1 MHMKKTKFA
10 MLLVMVLVFALQSV
24 GMMPAGAEE
33 THAPITSSKW
43 YAKDVSLTNL
53 VGYMGPV
60 SQYGVITE
68 HYIQGGHS
76 EANVFAD
83 KITRENG
90 RTDPFLASG
99 DTVNATKDS
108 HVQATL
114 TLPEVH
120 VADEMTF
127 GLFYLDDSG
136 NLVEV
141 AHEGSNHRITV
152 DVAGQTAVQLVFP
165 AVTCHDHMMENLYI
179 RQIEKGLP
187 VDPQNTDGMKIT
199 YGPPVISER
208 RNALYLGDITYT
220 GDDVFNLFQ
229 NADDVGVC
237 DVMELGTGIKLYRKT
252 GDNTFEPITP
262 GTGVGEDIKEIFIH
276 DDSWP
281 ADAEKPYKIINNLIF
296 GKDGKF
302 KLSESKYEIDV
313 VYLEKPAEGEKNKA
327 EELLDNLAELS
338 YKLSNS
344 ELGIGGALKDGMKLG
359 DLPVEGGNS
368 TVTGSTEDGAVL
380 SLYHAG
386 LTATSTSKDYYV
398 DMSMLAPTSPQT
410 GWANGG
416 LPIADNEY
424 VIINVVVGGPDGVL
438 HLNDQGLELSL
449 RNSDG
454 TQHKTNMWRSVS
466 NLSFSRVIWNPV
478 YWDEGSKSY
487 QPFQGTVLA
496 GNTHGGVVLAPYA
509 DIDQPSVGDSVTL
522 IGESVH
528 NSNGQEIHQTSFQG
542 ARTFVRMINEPTTE
556 VWGEKIWQGDKESD
570 RPAKIEITLWIVKEG
585 GNVAVATHEVTPDAD
600 GKWIWSF
607 TNLPKVQDGKAIE
620 YTITERPVSHYDA
633 PVVGQQ
639 TEEANGNDRII
650 TQNVTNTYNP
660 DLMVVA
666 GQKIWNDGNDQDG
679 IRPDAIKVTL
689 LSRWGYW
696 GYDVWTNRYTWIW
709 TEWEPHATT
718 LSKIQED
725 TDHFNKVD
733 HVTVTEADNWSWVFD
748 NLPAKTRNMGSTF
761 TWEYKVEET
770 TVDGKPVID
779 GYTTEYSNDGDHTD
793 NPDGEYNIINTHR
806 PSKISIKGSKFW
818 LDDNNELKTRPND
831 AQFEARRKIEGG
843 EWEEAKDISGNKLHA
858 QVTEEK
864 GWSWEFKDVPA
875 YDANG
880 NLYTY
885 EVYEVNPNSNYWPEI
900 QTNTDANG
908 NMSVTAYN
916 IMKTVE
922 LKGKKVWGA
931 VPDSMLP
938 QKLYVDIMREVR
950 ASGEIKN
957 DPSNDLL
964 VQTLE
969 VGRNDGSFPWS
980 VTLPAQDAS
989 GNEAKYYPV
998 EQPVPGF
1005 EPSRECDE
1013 PVVGTITNT
1022 TVTGEIYNWTLT
1034 NTLITVDVSATK
1046 VWQDANNVYK
1056 TRPTDPNAK
1065 MTFEVKRRVD
1075 GGTWGDV
1082 NIDGIGGY
1090 ACNVTGERVGNNA
1103 TMRVTVADLED
1114 AENVITFSGLP
1125 KYDTV
1130 TGKEWEYTIVE
1141 SVVPNGYKVTHGE
1154 TVKDKDAGDFSI
1166 TITNSLK
1173 GEISGE
1179 KKWEPKPGMHETGYD
1194 EITLYLKYN
1203 GETVA
1208 TTTATKPDYKW
1219 EFTGIPENLTANEL
1233 AKFTVQEVTVPGYVS
1248 EPVTVTGYTGNEIV
1262 NIKAGASAEL
1272 NIEKTVESAHTD
1284 FTLPAGLIF
1293 TFQVVR
1299 PSGAAGG
1306 TGPADGCQ
1314 IVNDGKTTA
1323 DFSNEWVTVQGAS
1336 VKAVQKTDGRDPDFD
1351 PITINFTAEGTYVFQ
1366 VSEVVDEKWSGHVKY
1381 DPAVYTVTYTVRRGH
1396 DGKLK
1401 VEPGNPVITKNG
1413 GSYQL
1418 DHLTFTNRYDMV
1430 NIKGSKLWEDED
1442 AGLRLKIDAGTF
1454 KSTYLKLFVNDAE
1467 TPVTVDDLKAW
1478 GATCTVDNGTNG
1490 SFSWSYN
1497 NLPAYDEEGD
1507 MITYA
1512 VKEMTVNGYQTFYA
1526 NREDGVYKDRT
1537 DGIYGDYTLPE
1548 NTSVANNIYNVLA
1561 KSELTI
1567 EKTVENE
1574 GKAQIDTAVNFT
1586 ITPADDATKNA
1597 GYHFY
1602 EADAKGKIKVDA
1614 EGKPVEIQRNA
1625 DGSINA
1631 SIAVNTS
1638 DAKFSADEKLIV
1650 VFDNFEGESKTFK
1663 FIVEETGTAPAGWT
1677 YDDSEKTVTFTV
1689 MRNQS
1694 AFEPSDSL
1702 TMSQSVV
1709 VAMDSTSGGTASF
1722 TNTYKEVEKT
1732 SVTVKKVWHTA
1743 GGEIAPAEKQYDVTE
1758 FLELYVLTTDSDGNE
1773 KLTLVK
1779 DADGKVLRP
1788 VQQPLLKGEGTYDYT
1803 WSDLPKLKDG
1813 EQYVVKEDLEAL
1825 YAKHPGYCANYDYN
1839 RDDYANAEE
1848 GYLVTNQVFMAN
1860 VELAARKLVDGK
1872 MPELAKRFSF
1882 VVKNLTT
1889 NEEHIFK
1896 NEDAFVGEDNSLID
1910 VFIKYGP
1917 EDQPA
1922 PGTTTVYEYVM
1933 YEVDPKDDAYI
1944 YDKAQFK
1951 FQATIDFNGKTTI
1964 KVWNEEKQ
1972 AYVDDLAIN
1981 APAFT
1986 FNNKT
1991 VTSVIITKFWANETF
2006 ASKDKVPNIADKLT
2020 LCKLV
2025 NGNPVKVENA
2035 PTPAHEATDADRS
2048 VYTWSGLPMYDENG
2062 NAIEYVV
2069 VEQKMPGYEQY
2080 YFGADGR
2087 LIDGGTY
2094 APNGGAI
2101 DNEWQ
2106 TTDVIITK
2114 VWVGVPPVDSDIS
2127 NDLVLYANGK
2137 HVNEAPEKD
2146 GNRYAWYDLPEYDE
2160 NGKLI
2165 TYTVKESGIPGYVVS
2180 YEPLHVG
2187 EDADQ
2192 EAAKD
2197 FAFAG
2202 ETITNTYYETKGK
2215 VEFDGVK
2222 VLKGR
2227 DMKAGEFTF
2236 ILTDVHGNKIQ
2247 RVTNAADGSFTFDAI
2262 EFTADDVPYGESL
2275 PAIYRIYEAEGDLP
2289 GMTYDPTEYVIE
2301 LLLTD
2306 NKAGKIIVEPVG
2318 GSLPEIK
2325 FVNTYE
2331 EKVYEAKG
2339 EVEFDG
2345 VKVLNGRDMKAGEF
2359 TFILTDKAGK
2369 ELQRVTNAADGT
2381 FAFEPIKYTE
2391 KDVPYGKDA
2400 EFTYY
2405 ITELAGNLPGVT
2417 YDTTKYEI
2425 VVGLWDDAKGTI
2437 HVGDISECV
2446 NEIVFTNTYEAEGSV
2461 TFKGAKFLL
2470 GREFKQGDEFT
2481 FELLNEKGDVI
2492 DTVTIN
2498 PTSGTKADFAFKTIK
2513 YELAD
2518 AGKTYTYTYRV
2529 KEKNGNEEGMTYD
2542 DTVHTV
2548 TVKVSDAGDGTL
2560 QVEASKNA
2568 NALNFTNTY
2577 LAEGT
2582 VLFSGT
2588 KTMNGKALEGKD
2600 FTFVLT
2606 DADGKEIETV
2616 TNDKD
2621 GKIVFSAIQYKLEDA
2636 GKTFTYKVSEKNDGK
2651 KSVTY
2656 DDTVYTVTVKVEDAG
2671 NGHLKV
2677 TASDNATKLN
2687 FTNSYEAKA
2696 VLTMN
2701 AYKTVNG
2708 YKPSV
2713 NQVYDFVLLC
2723 DDGTEMKA
2731 QNKDEVITFGT
2742 IGFDEEDVG
2751 KTFIYT
2757 VKETTEAN
2765 ELLEVDAAIYQVAVT
2780 VVDNGDGNL
2789 KLETEILKDGKR
2801 ANGVVFANTAT
2812 ATLAIS
2818 KTVKGPGPDK
2828 AFDLKVTFIGVDGKE
2843 LEGVYDYDGDVK
2855 GTITSG
2861 GVIALKDGQ
2870 SVTIVG
2876 LPEGATYTV
2885 EENAGPAYTVTVN
2898 GKPIAKA
2905 EGTLV
2910 GHGKLE
2916 FINTVEVTTFSVT
2929 KVWEGTDLGEI
2940 TLTLYADGKQITPQP
2955 EVTREGDKYT
2965 YYNLPKYNEEG
2976 EEIVYSAKERGID
2989 GYIRIYNNV
2998 EPYQDVTSS
3007 VHDGGTIINRE
3018 IQEEV
3023 HELSF
3028 KIHKVWTG
3036 VEATE
3041 EIPAITLTLYCNGEK
3056 LDVPTPKPDSEGWYR
3071 YYDLP
3076 KTVNGQIAVYTVVE
3090 EPIPGYTV
3098 TYKTASGEVVE
3109 EGVNG
3114 GEIINA
3120 KIPQTGD
3127 PATLGLWLA
3136 LMGASAVLLTMLQR
3150 RRKA

>member
-24 GMMPAGAEE
+24 GMMPAGAEG
-33 THAPITSSKW
+33 TS
-43 YAKDVSLTNL
+43 ALALEDLTADALFEGLGDALN
-53 VGYMGPV
+53 
-60 SQYGVITE
+60 YGVVAEEYTQLNHAETSICVDTLYKNHADPFMNTDKTFE
-68 HYIQGGHS
+68 YGS
-76 EANVFAD
+76 SYTLYASVSAPAD
-83 KITRENG
+83 KSLKDMEFALFYMDG
-90 RTDPFLASG
+90 EDYVMFE
-99 DTVNATKDS
+99 DTLCKVSDDVNTTVLEWDITKDS
-108 HVQATL
+108 PCLKKELCVRQVEL
-114 TLPEVH
+114 IGGNYVLVPEN
-120 VADEMTF
+120 
-127 GLFYLDDSG
+127 G
-136 NLVEV
+136 
-141 AHEGSNHRITV
+141 
-152 DVAGQTAVQLVFP
+152 
-165 AVTCHDHMMENLYI
+165 
-179 RQIEKGLP
+179 
-187 VDPQNTDGMKIT
+187 
-199 YGPPVISER
+199 
-208 RNALYLGDITYT
+208 
-220 GDDVFNLFQ
+220 
-229 NADDVGVC
+229 
-237 DVMELGTGIKLYRKT
+237 
-252 GDNTFEPITP
+252 
-262 GTGVGEDIKEIFIH
+262 
-276 DDSWP
+276 
-281 ADAEKPYKIINNLIF
+281 
-296 GKDGKF
+296 
-302 KLSESKYEIDV
+302 
-313 VYLEKPAEGEKNKA
+313 KNKA
-327 EELLDNLAELS
+327 DLTVKYGPDVSTAAPSSSYIGEVVSNQNAGNTGKFFNTSTPTGIEFGPGIRLVIEDGDEWKDVTDRTYKYVDKSGNSWGATVYFEYKDQLGLTRRTKFTDMRIYYEYDDVNGGYFYQVFEDGGEEYPVNFKKSDFVGETDENGKVKGRAQTLLEQAADFSVQLANL
-338 YKLSNS
+338 
-344 ELGIGGALKDGMKLG
+344 GGGTSVTNDINQDPSLM
-359 DLPVEGGNS
+359 GNS
-368 TVTGSTEDGAVL
+368 TVT
-380 SLYHAG
+380 AG
-386 LTATSTSKDYYV
+386 LDAKGRVVSVYSATITDNKIDFDASSEVLDTQIHIAENEYVVVNVVVDPSVSTVTLGAPPSPPYIIAAGQEDKATWYDGPDSGCSDRVLYNYVTKDADGNFQPYTGKIENTTQFYGGT
-398 DMSMLAPTSPQT
+398 MLAPGADIEVKGNVVNGSLIGKTVVNNGQELHQRTMTRPSQTTTVYMFGKNISENGALQLTKRNGSTKEMLAGVTFGVFETESSEQPLATGITDENGYLIINDLTPGKYCVKEISAPEGYDVSKAQVFKNVEIIAGVTTVLGLDNGGYVDNIKGYGQLKIVKVDTDDTSKMLEGAEFEIYYYNGDVFNADEAILVGTHSTNKNGVIEIPLDAGTYWVKEIKAPFGYELDSTPVKVTVVTDGVALVGANGVVTNEKMPTGTMAFTKVDADDETKKLQDAEFGIYADEACNELLKTFKTAYDGTVNLEMPVGTYYVKETKAPANYKLDDTVHTVVIEAGKTTKIGDEGVLTNEYGTGKLWLKKAAVENYRPKGLAGAWFGVYKDNVLVTTNVTNDEGYVEFEVPINNNQSGYVVKELYAPNGYVNENFTKGDLWITKAGESKQVEGNYWPGGEFNGAISNKKSNQT
-410 GWANGG
+410 GKLTLFKNTWDLDPNG
-416 LPIADNEY
+416 LPADGKDNRKNVVAIEGAVFGIYFDEACEMPIDGSPFTTNKDGRISVEGLTPGKYWLKELEPAPGYMLNSDKLSVDVKPGPGESRVSWKDSYGNEY
-424 VIINVVVGGPDGVL
+424 RWVYNAVDNAVSATLDVTKYLDTGSYSALVKETFNFAMTFKSAKDAAGADKTTGYTINDGEEAIAFAGNSSETAKDAFKVSFTEPGVYTFEVKEIAGDNTDYIVYDKSVYTVVYNVTEQDGA
-438 HLNDQGLELSL
+438 LSVQE
-449 RNSDG
+449 S
-454 TQHKTNMWRSVS
+454 
-466 NLSFSRVIWNPV
+466 I
-478 YWDEGSKSY
+478 SK
-487 QPFQGTVLA
+487 GEATVLA
-496 GNTHGGVVLAPYA
+496 VSFTNTYGEFNIEGKKVWSGADESYRLQVDKFAEKYLVL
-509 DIDQPSVGDSVTL
+509 STV
-522 IGESVH
+522 
-528 NSNGQEIHQTSFQG
+528 
-542 ARTFVRMINEPTTE
+542 
-556 VWGEKIWQGDKESD
+556 
-570 RPAKIEITLWIVKEG
+570 
-585 GNVAVATHEVTPDAD
+585 DAD
-600 GKWIWSF
+600 GKLTKVTDYDIINSEGTANGAYLSVFMGSDGHFYWSF
-607 TNLPKVQDGKAIE
+607 RHL
-620 YTITERPVSHYDA
+620 
-633 PVVGQQ
+633 
-639 TEEANGNDRII
+639 
-650 TQNVTNTYNP
+650 
-660 DLMVVA
+660 
-666 GQKIWNDGNDQDG
+666 
-679 IRPDAIKVTL
+679 
-689 LSRWGYW
+689 
-696 GYDVWTNRYTWIW
+696 
-709 TEWEPHATT
+709 
-718 LSKIQED
+718 
-725 TDHFNKVD
+725 
-733 HVTVTEADNWSWVFD
+733 
-748 NLPAKTRNMGSTF
+748 
-761 TWEYKVEET
+761 
-770 TVDGKPVID
+770 
-779 GYTTEYSNDGDHTD
+779 
-793 NPDGEYNIINTHR
+793 
-806 PSKISIKGSKFW
+806 
-818 LDDNNELKTRPND
+818 
-831 AQFEARRKIEGG
+831 
-843 EWEEAKDISGNKLHA
+843 
-858 QVTEEK
+858 
-864 GWSWEFKDVPA
+864 PA
-875 YDANG
+875 YDADG
-880 NLYTY
+880 NAL
-885 EVYEVNPNSNYWPEI
+885 
-900 QTNTDANG
+900 
-908 NMSVTAYN
+908 
-916 IMKTVE
+916 
-922 LKGKKVWGA
+922 
-931 VPDSMLP
+931 
-938 QKLYVDIMREVR
+938 
-950 ASGEIKN
+950 
-957 DPSNDLL
+957 
-964 VQTLE
+964 
-969 VGRNDGSFPWS
+969 
-980 VTLPAQDAS
+980 
-989 GNEAKYYPV
+989 
-998 EQPVPGF
+998 
-1005 EPSRECDE
+1005 
-1013 PVVGTITNT
+1013 
-1022 TVTGEIYNWTLT
+1022 
-1034 NTLITVDVSATK
+1034 
-1046 VWQDANNVYK
+1046 
-1056 TRPTDPNAK
+1056 
-1065 MTFEVKRRVD
+1065 
-1075 GGTWGDV
+1075 
-1082 NIDGIGGY
+1082 
-1090 ACNVTGERVGNNA
+1090 
-1103 TMRVTVADLED
+1103 
-1114 AENVITFSGLP
+1114 
-1125 KYDTV
+1125 
-1130 TGKEWEYTIVE
+1130 
-1141 SVVPNGYKVTHGE
+1141 
-1154 TVKDKDAGDFSI
+1154 
-1166 TITNSLK
+1166 
-1173 GEISGE
+1173 
-1179 KKWEPKPGMHETGYD
+1179 
-1194 EITLYLKYN
+1194 
-1203 GETVA
+1203 
-1208 TTTATKPDYKW
+1208 
-1219 EFTGIPENLTANEL
+1219 
-1233 AKFTVQEVTVPGYVS
+1233 
-1248 EPVTVTGYTGNEIV
+1248 
-1262 NIKAGASAEL
+1262 
-1272 NIEKTVESAHTD
+1272 
-1284 FTLPAGLIF
+1284 
-1293 TFQVVR
+1293 
-1299 PSGAAGG
+1299 
-1306 TGPADGCQ
+1306 
-1314 IVNDGKTTA
+1314 
-1323 DFSNEWVTVQGAS
+1323 
-1336 VKAVQKTDGRDPDFD
+1336 
-1351 PITINFTAEGTYVFQ
+1351 TYV
-1366 VSEVVDEKWSGHVKY
+1366 
-1381 DPAVYTVTYTVRRGH
+1381 
-1396 DGKLK
+1396 
-1401 VEPGNPVITKNG
+1401 
-1413 GSYQL
+1413 
-1418 DHLTFTNRYDMV
+1418 
-1430 NIKGSKLWEDED
+1430 
-1442 AGLRLKIDAGTF
+1442 
-1454 KSTYLKLFVNDAE
+1454 
-1467 TPVTVDDLKAW
+1467 
-1478 GATCTVDNGTNG
+1478 
-1490 SFSWSYN
+1490 
-1497 NLPAYDEEGD
+1497 
-1507 MITYA
+1507 
-1512 VKEMTVNGYQTFYA
+1512 VKELTVNGYQTFYV
-1526 NREDGVYKDRT
+1526 NQSGEFEDET
-1537 DGIYGDYTLPE
+1537 DGLYVKAPRPASTEYALAIHNILADATLR
-1548 NTSVANNIYNVLA
+1548 ID
-1561 KSELTI
+1561 
-1567 EKTVENE
+1567 KTVEVQGN
-1574 GKAQIDTAVNFT
+1574 AQPDPLLEFQFT
-1586 ITPADDATKNA
+1586 ITPAEGLT
-1597 GYHFY
+1597 GYHFM
-1602 EADAKGKIKVDA
+1602 DAQGK
-1614 EGKPVEIQRNA
+1614 ELTSPVTIAVEKKA
-1625 DGSINA
+1625 DGEITGTLPVTILFDSFNG
-1631 SIAVNTS
+1631 TEK
-1638 DAKFSADEKLIV
+1638 KF
-1650 VFDNFEGESKTFK
+1650 T
-1663 FIVEETGTAPAGWT
+1663 FIVKETGTAPAGWT

-1702 TMSQSVV
+1702 TMSQPVV

-1732 SVTVKKVWHTA
+1732 
-1743 GGEIAPAEKQYDVTE
+1743 DV
-1758 FLELYVLTTDSDGNE
+1758 V
-1773 KLTLVK
+1773 
-1779 DADGKVLRP
+1779 
-1788 VQQPLLKGEGTYDYT
+1788 
-1803 WSDLPKLKDG
+1803 
-1813 EQYVVKEDLEAL
+1813 
-1825 YAKHPGYCANYDYN
+1825 
-1839 RDDYANAEE
+1839 
-1848 GYLVTNQVFMAN
+1848 
-1860 VELAARKLVDGK
+1860 
-1872 MPELAKRFSF
+1872 
-1882 VVKNLTT
+1882 
-1889 NEEHIFK
+1889 
-1896 NEDAFVGEDNSLID
+1896 
-1910 VFIKYGP
+1910 
-1917 EDQPA
+1917 
-1922 PGTTTVYEYVM
+1922 
-1933 YEVDPKDDAYI
+1933 
-1944 YDKAQFK
+1944 
-1951 FQATIDFNGKTTI
+1951 
-1964 KVWNEEKQ
+1964 
-1972 AYVDDLAIN
+1972 
-1981 APAFT
+1981 
-1986 FNNKT
+1986 
-1991 VTSVIITKFWANETF
+1991 ITKFWANETF

-2192 EAAKD
+2192 EVAKD

-2215 VEFDGVK
+2215 VEFEGVK
-2222 VLKGR
+2222 VLNGR

-2236 ILTDVHGNKIQ
+2236 ILTDKDGNALQ
-2247 RVTNAADGSFTFDAI
+2247 SVTNAADGSFAFDAI
-2262 EFTADDVPYGESL
+2262 EFTELDVPYGKK
-2275 PAIYRIYEAEGDLP
+2275 AEFTYYITELAGDLP
-2289 GMTYDPTEYVIE
+2289 GVTYDNTQYVIE

-2306 NKAGKIIVEPVG
+2306 NKAGQIIVETVG

-2331 EKVYEAKG
+2331 EKVYVAEG

-2446 NEIVFTNTYEAEGSV
+2446 NEIVFTNTYEAEGAV
-2461 TFKGAKFLL
+2461 TFKGAKSLL

-2481 FELLNEKGDVI
+2481 FELLNEQGDVI

-2498 PTSGTKADFAFKTIK
+2498 PTNGTKADFAFKTIK

-2548 TVKVSDAGDGTL
+2548 TVKVSDAGNGTL
-2560 QVEASKNA
+2560 KVEASKNA
-2568 NALNFTNTY
+2568 DALNFTNTY

-2616 TNDKD
+2616 INDKD

-2696 VLTMN
+2696 ILTMN

-2955 EVTREGDKYT
+2955 EVTREGNKYT

-2998 EPYQDVTSS
+2998 EPYQDVTSF

-3018 IQEEV
+3018 VEEEV

-3090 EPIPGYTV
+3090 EPIPSYTV

>member
-33 THAPITSSKW
+33 PHAPITSSKW

-83 KITRENG
+83 KITREPG

-179 RQIEKGLP
+179 RQIENDLP

-229 NADDVGVC
+229 NANDVGVC
-237 DVMELGTGIKLYRKT
+237 DVMELGAGIKLYRKT

-262 GTGVGEDIKEIFIH
+262 GTSVGGVVDSIYIH

-281 ADAEKPYKIINNLIF
+281 ADSKYPIINNLIF
-296 GKDGKF
+296 DEDGKF

-313 VYLEKPAEGEKNKA
+313 VYLEKPAEGKKNKA
-327 EELLDNLAELS
+327 EELLDDLAELS

-386 LTATSTSKDYYV
+386 LTATSTSEDYYV

-478 YWDEGSKSY
+478 YWDEGSNTY

-556 VWGEKIWQGDKESD
+556 VRGKKIWKGDKESD

-585 GNVAVATHEVTPDAD
+585 GNVAVATHEVTAEDN
-600 GKWIWSF
+600 WEWSF

-633 PVVGQQ
+633 PVIGQQ
-639 TEEANGNDRII
+639 TEKAEGNDRII
-650 TQNVTNTYNP
+650 TQDVTNTYNE
-660 DLMVVA
+660 DITVVS
-666 GQKIWNDGNDQDG
+666 GSKIWKDADDQDE
-679 IRPDAIKVTL
+679 IRPDKITVRLYAC
-689 LSRWGYW
+689 WAQQYNGYV
-696 GYDVWTNRYTWIW
+696 GAYNT
-709 TEWEPHATT
+709 WEPYSEKLAQVIGDMSQF
-718 LSKIQED
+718 SKDDELE
-725 TDHFNKVD
+725 
-733 HVTVTEADNWSWVFD
+733 VTAADNWSWCFD
-748 NLPAKTRNMGSTF
+748 RLPAKTYYEYWMPNMMGGLSKQKDTYV
-761 TWEYKVEET
+761 WKYKVVEE
-770 TVDGKPVID
+770 PVPE
-779 GYTTEYSNDGDHTD
+779 GYESTD
-793 NPDGEYNIINTHR
+793 SYEDGEYNITNTHR
-806 PSKISIKGSKFW
+806 PSKISIKVNKFW
-818 LDDNNELKTRPND
+818 LDSDNELKKRPDYVNLTV
-831 AQFEARRKIEGG
+831 RRKIEGG
-843 EWEEAKDISGNKLHA
+843 NWENVQINQSVNGGSTQLSAA
-858 QVTEEK
+858 T
-864 GWSWEFKDVPA
+864 GWSVTYTNLPS
-875 YDANG
+875 YDAQG

-885 EVYEVNPNSNYWPEI
+885 DVVETQVPTGYWPEYFA
-900 QTNTDANG
+900 NTDTNG
-908 NMSVTAYN
+908 NVSVTMYN
-916 IMKTVE
+916 IFKTVQ
-922 LKGKKVWGA
+922 LKGYKVWDPY
-931 VPDSMLP
+931 VPDSMKP
-938 QKLYVDIMREVR
+938 QKLYIDIMRDVR
-950 ASGEIKN
+950 ASGEIEN
-957 DPSNDLL
+957 DPSNDIKVAEL
-964 VQTLE
+964 VAQPNEYT
-969 VGRNDGSFPWS
+969 WS
-980 VTLPAQDAS
+980 ITLPAEDAS
-989 GNEAKYYPV
+989 GNVATYYPV
-998 EQPVPGF
+998 EQLLPGY
-1005 EPSRECDE
+1005 EASADMIERTTEIDYST
-1013 PVVGTITNT
+1013 GADLDTYTWKITN
-1022 TVTGEIYNWTLT
+1022 E
-1034 NTLITVDVSATK
+1034 LITVDVSATK
-1046 VWQDANNVYK
+1046 VWEDVDNVFN
-1056 TRPTDPNAK
+1056 TRPTDENSK
-1065 MTFEVKRRVD
+1065 LTFEVKRRLLN
-1075 GGTWGDV
+1075 GESAEWQT
-1082 NIDGIGGY
+1082 IGLNGLAY
-1090 ACNVTGERVGNNA
+1090 QVVPGNASKDQNNPK
-1103 TMRVTVADLED
+1103 TQVTVKELEQ
-1114 AENVITFSGLP
+1114 ANNVITFSGLP
-1125 KYDTV
+1125 QCDKNGNEY
-1130 TGKEWEYTIVE
+1130 EYTIVE
-1141 SVVPNGYKVTHGE
+1141 SQVPNQYEMVAGDPKA
-1154 TVKDKDAGDFSI
+1154 DNNGDFSV
-1166 TITNSLK
+1166 TITNRLK
-1173 GEISGE
+1173 DTISGTKVWRGE
-1179 KKWEPKPGMHETGYD
+1179 GFGPNAFNARPD

-1219 EFTGIPENLTANEL
+1219 EFTGIPENLTADEM
-1233 AKFTVQEVTVPGYVS
+1233 AKFTVEEKAVPGYVS

-1272 NIEKTVESAHTD
+1272 NIEKTVESAHSN
-1284 FTLPAGLIF
+1284 FELPEGLTF

-1323 DFSNEWVTVQGAS
+1323 DFSDEWVTVQGAS

-1351 PITINFTAEGTYVFQ
+1351 PIIINFTEEGTYVFQ

-1381 DPAVYTVTYTVRRGH
+1381 DPAVYTVTYTVRRGN

-1401 VEPGNPVITKNG
+1401 VEPRNPVITKNG

-1497 NLPAYDEEGD
+1497 NLPAYDAMGD

-1512 VKEMTVNGYQTFYA
+1512 VKEMTVNGYQTFYV
-1526 NREDGVYKDRT
+1526 NRKDGVYKDRT

-1548 NTSVANNIYNVLA
+1548 NTSVANNIYNVLSE
-1561 KSELTI
+1561 SELTI

-1602 EADAKGKIKVDA
+1602 EAGANGKIKVDA

-1663 FIVEETGTAPAGWT
+1663 FIVKETGAAPAGWT
-1677 YDDSEKTVTFTV
+1677 YDTSPKTVVFTV

-1694 AFEPSDSL
+1694 AFEPSDSP
-1702 TMSQSVV
+1702 TMSQPVI

-1722 TNTYKEVEKT
+1722 NNTYKEEEKT
-1732 SVTVKKVWHTA
+1732 
-1743 GGEIAPAEKQYDVTE
+1743 D
-1758 FLELYVLTTDSDGNE
+1758 
-1773 KLTLVK
+1773 
-1779 DADGKVLRP
+1779 
-1788 VQQPLLKGEGTYDYT
+1788 
-1803 WSDLPKLKDG
+1803 
-1813 EQYVVKEDLEAL
+1813 
-1825 YAKHPGYCANYDYN
+1825 
-1839 RDDYANAEE
+1839 
-1848 GYLVTNQVFMAN
+1848 
-1860 VELAARKLVDGK
+1860 
-1872 MPELAKRFSF
+1872 
-1882 VVKNLTT
+1882 
-1889 NEEHIFK
+1889 
-1896 NEDAFVGEDNSLID
+1896 
-1910 VFIKYGP
+1910 
-1917 EDQPA
+1917 
-1922 PGTTTVYEYVM
+1922 
-1933 YEVDPKDDAYI
+1933 
-1944 YDKAQFK
+1944 
-1951 FQATIDFNGKTTI
+1951 
-1964 KVWNEEKQ
+1964 
-1972 AYVDDLAIN
+1972 
-1981 APAFT
+1981 
-1986 FNNKT
+1986 
-1991 VTSVIITKFWANETF
+1991 VIITKFWANETF

-2035 PTPAHEATDADRS
+2035 PTPTHEATDADRS
-2048 VYTWSGLPMYDENG
+2048 VYTWSGLPKYDENG
-2062 NAIEYVV
+2062 NEIEYVV

-2094 APNGGAI
+2094 APNGGAVE
-2101 DNEWQ
+2101 NGWQ

-2114 VWVGVPPVDSDIS
+2114 VWVGGPLVDSDIS
-2127 NDLVLYANGK
+2127 NDLALYANGK
-2137 HVNEAPEKD
+2137 HVNKAPEKD
-2146 GNRYAWYDLPEYDE
+2146 SNRYAWYDLPKYDE
-2160 NGKLI
+2160 KGKLI
-2165 TYTVKESGIPGYVVS
+2165 AYTVKESGIPGYVVS

-2192 EAAKD
+2192 EGAKD

-2202 ETITNTYYETKGK
+2202 ETITNTYYQTKGK

-2236 ILTDVHGNKIQ
+2236 ILTDVHGNEIQ

-2262 EFTADDVPYGESL
+2262 EFTAEDVPYGESL

-2529 KEKNGNEEGMTYD
+2529 KEKAGAEEGMTYD

-2560 QVEASKNA
+2560 KVEASKTA
-2568 NALNFTNTY
+2568 DALNFTNTY

-2696 VLTMN
+2696 ILTMN

>member
-1 MHMKKTKFA
+1 MRKNTKAILVFLCA
-10 MLLVMVLVFALQSV
+10 LVMVLTGISVPKAHAAAIAAGDLTVDYIFDSLGDAVNYGIVAKTWHQEKHAESNACVDILDKIDIGNGFANSNNTYAHITVSSVAASITSPNSLAGMTFALFKETSAGYTLCTGTEQTVESGNSAELTWKLDPALYNQQLHVFLKSGENGYVPDNGVSKGLVVNYGPAVFV
-24 GMMPAGAEE
+24 GAANGNYLGKILLDQGYDTGKEINVFNTTEYFPSIVLGPE
-33 THAPITSSKW
+33 
-43 YAKDVSLTNL
+43 TNL
-53 VGYMGPV
+53 YVLNSKNEPVLLDWDAEPSAQAQMVYVNYYYIDKETNTEKMG
-60 SQYGVITE
+60 
-68 HYIQGGHS
+68 H
-76 EANVFAD
+76 A
-83 KITRENG
+83 KLNG
-90 RTDPFLASG
+90 LYYK
-99 DTVNATKDS
+99 N
-108 HVQATL
+108 
-114 TLPEVH
+114 
-120 VADEMTF
+120 
-127 GLFYLDDSG
+127 
-136 NLVEV
+136 
-141 AHEGSNHRITV
+141 
-152 DVAGQTAVQLVFP
+152 GQF
-165 AVTCHDHMMENLYI
+165 M
-179 RQIEKGLP
+179 K
-187 VDPQNTDGMKIT
+187 NTDNNSGIVHISKIDANKPG
-199 YGPPVISER
+199 YAA
-208 RNALYLGDITYT
+208 ALVDNSKTLSAQLANMG
-220 GDDVFNLFQ
+220 G
-229 NADDVGVC
+229 
-237 DVMELGTGIKLYRKT
+237 GTIDPAKGT
-252 GDNTFEPITP
+252 TP
-262 GTGVGEDIKEIFIH
+262 
-276 DDSWP
+276 
-281 ADAEKPYKIINNLIF
+281 
-296 GKDGKF
+296 
-302 KLSESKYEIDV
+302 
-313 VYLEKPAEGEKNKA
+313 
-327 EELLDNLAELS
+327 
-338 YKLSNS
+338 NS
-344 ELGIGGALKDGMKLG
+344 AGS
-359 DLPVEGGNS
+359 S
-368 TVTGSTEDGAVL
+368 TVTGPVDGNGNVVSVYDVEVGEDWLLKWSDDLG
-380 SLYHAG
+380 
-386 LTATSTSKDYYV
+386 V
-398 DMSMLAPTSPQT
+398 DA
-410 GWANGG
+410 
-416 LPIADNEY
+416 LPVADNEY
-424 VIINVVVGGPDGVL
+424 VIVNVICPSSGVDASGKRTGILKMGTDAGDLNYFIEGKAGKVQCGWGADAADRGASQRVIYNIVYADENGILQPYQGTIYPHSCHGGTIIAPEAYLETDREVHNGAMIVEEVRNDSQELHGRMLAQKERSTWVRMGAGFLTLEKASIGHDGRSWKDMSKNVDLSGAVFGVYSNKSCSEDSLVTTMTTNAEGKVTSERISAGTYWVKEITPLKDHELNPAVVEVKVVAGEITKVKQEKLQGVTIKDKFINQQNNGSVDLRLVKNNDLGQLLPGAEFGLYTDCEYGYWGPYCTGLIASVKTNHNGVAVFENVPLRYDGVTYYIQEITAPEGHWRNNAVVEVELPASNNQANRDKLITVDGNGNAEGVAFVNYIIRGHIALKKQDAATKAVLPGAEFTIYSDAALTKDAGKMTTGFLPYDMNGEYYGAVATKRDLLPGTYYVVETKAPEGYLLPYEMKDGNKLPKVYKVEVLPDKMVDVVTGNELKSSWMGMWEIPAESFATPIDNTRVITIAGQKKWYDEGFSGSRPQQVTIELYKKVTGATQDAWINETTVSGPDWKFEFKTDLSGAELPLCDKNGDKIEYIVKEKRNGLDNYYSFVKQEEDENGNIAATVANTIKTTKIVGSKKWEDTLTSEHPEKITFLLFAKMDDELIPINYSYGGQMKVEGQRGENYRFSFEGLPTYDINGELVTYVVLEEDSDNYHVVKIESDSETVGSQTTVTMTLTNRLTVPMKGTKTWEDGNRKDRPEVVLEVQQNDETMSLTGEDAVPGV
-438 HLNDQGLELSL
+438 E
-449 RNSDG
+449 
-454 TQHKTNMWRSVS
+454 
-466 NLSFSRVIWNPV
+466 VIW
-478 YWDEGSKSY
+478 
-487 QPFQGTVLA
+487 
-496 GNTHGGVVLAPYA
+496 
-509 DIDQPSVGDSVTL
+509 
-522 IGESVH
+522 
-528 NSNGQEIHQTSFQG
+528 
-542 ARTFVRMINEPTTE
+542 
-556 VWGEKIWQGDKESD
+556 DKESD
-570 RPAKIEITLWIVKEG
+570 P
-585 GNVAVATHEVTPDAD
+585 NV
-600 GKWIWSF
+600 
-607 TNLPKVQDGKAIE
+607 
-620 YTITERPVSHYDA
+620 
-633 PVVGQQ
+633 
-639 TEEANGNDRII
+639 
-650 TQNVTNTYNP
+650 
-660 DLMVVA
+660 
-666 GQKIWNDGNDQDG
+666 
-679 IRPDAIKVTL
+679 
-689 LSRWGYW
+689 
-696 GYDVWTNRYTWIW
+696 
-709 TEWEPHATT
+709 
-718 LSKIQED
+718 
-725 TDHFNKVD
+725 
-733 HVTVTEADNWSWVFD
+733 WSW
-748 NLPAKTRNMGSTF
+748 
-761 TWEYKVEET
+761 
-770 TVDGKPVID
+770 
-779 GYTTEYSNDGDHTD
+779 
-793 NPDGEYNIINTHR
+793 
-806 PSKISIKGSKFW
+806 KI
-818 LDDNNELKTRPND
+818 
-831 AQFEARRKIEGG
+831 
-843 EWEEAKDISGNKLHA
+843 
-858 QVTEEK
+858 V
-864 GWSWEFKDVPA
+864 
-875 YDANG
+875 
-880 NLYTY
+880 
-885 EVYEVNPNSNYWPEI
+885 
-900 QTNTDANG
+900 
-908 NMSVTAYN
+908 
-916 IMKTVE
+916 
-922 LKGKKVWGA
+922 
-931 VPDSMLP
+931 
-938 QKLYVDIMREVR
+938 
-950 ASGEIKN
+950 
-957 DPSNDLL
+957 
-964 VQTLE
+964 
-969 VGRNDGSFPWS
+969 
-980 VTLPAQDAS
+980 
-989 GNEAKYYPV
+989 
-998 EQPVPGF
+998 
-1005 EPSRECDE
+1005 
-1013 PVVGTITNT
+1013 
-1022 TVTGEIYNWTLT
+1022 
-1034 NTLITVDVSATK
+1034 
-1046 VWQDANNVYK
+1046 
-1056 TRPTDPNAK
+1056 
-1065 MTFEVKRRVD
+1065 
-1075 GGTWGDV
+1075 
-1082 NIDGIGGY
+1082 
-1090 ACNVTGERVGNNA
+1090 
-1103 TMRVTVADLED
+1103 
-1114 AENVITFSGLP
+1114 GLP
-1125 KYDTV
+1125 KYDEAGNKYTYSVKEGPMAGYTQKVTTDDNGIHFTNTMEGKRVSVTLPVTKELKTANEFIYLPYEFSETFAFGIEADEATTKASGWEIVKDTVEIEFNNTGSKADAFSIEFTQKGTYTFEVKETTPGTGYVKADKTVYTVVYTV
-1130 TGKEWEYTIVE
+1130 TEDSGKLTATPTIKKG
-1141 SVVPNGYKVTHGE
+1141 NE
-1154 TVKDKDAGDFSI
+1154 TADEVAFVNTYGSFS
-1166 TITNSLK
+1166 
-1173 GEISGE
+1173 ISGE
-1179 KKWEPKPGMHETGYD
+1179 KVWQNAD
-1194 EITLYLKYN
+1194 S
-1203 GETVA
+1203 
-1208 TTTATKPDYKW
+1208 DYR
-1219 EFTGIPENLTANEL
+1219 
-1233 AKFTVQEVTVPGYVS
+1233 
-1248 EPVTVTGYTGNEIV
+1248 
-1262 NIKAGASAEL
+1262 L
-1272 NIEKTVESAHTD
+1272 N
-1284 FTLPAGLIF
+1284 
-1293 TFQVVR
+1293 
-1299 PSGAAGG
+1299 
-1306 TGPADGCQ
+1306 
-1314 IVNDGKTTA
+1314 
-1323 DFSNEWVTVQGAS
+1323 
-1336 VKAVQKTDGRDPDFD
+1336 
-1351 PITINFTAEGTYVFQ
+1351 
-1366 VSEVVDEKWSGHVKY
+1366 
-1381 DPAVYTVTYTVRRGH
+1381 
-1396 DGKLK
+1396 
-1401 VEPGNPVITKNG
+1401 
-1413 GSYQL
+1413 
-1418 DHLTFTNRYDMV
+1418 
-1430 NIKGSKLWEDED
+1430 
-1442 AGLRLKIDAGTF
+1442 IDAGTF
-1454 KSTYLKLFVNDAE
+1454 KKDYLRIYLYGEENPITDAQMEAWGASLEVNDDLAYDAE
-1467 TPVTVDDLKAW
+1467 TGGEIPTGNFVWNYYD
-1478 GATCTVDNGTNG
+1478 
-1490 SFSWSYN
+1490 
-1497 NLPAYDEEGD
+1497 LPAYDDDGNAL
-1507 MITYA
+1507 TYV
-1512 VKEMTVNGYQTFYA
+1512 VKELTVKGYQTFYVNNTGTGA
-1526 NREDGVYKDRT
+1526 QP
-1537 DGIYGDYTLPE
+1537 DGIYEEAPRPAVMDRTYSIYNILADATLRIDKTVEVQGNAQPDTLPE
-1548 NTSVANNIYNVLA
+1548 F
-1561 KSELTI
+1561 
-1567 EKTVENE
+1567 
-1574 GKAQIDTAVNFT
+1574 QFT
-1586 ITPADDATKNA
+1586 ITPAEGLT
-1597 GYHFY
+1597 GYHFVDAQGK
-1602 EADAKGKIKVDA
+1602 ELTSPVTIAVEKKADGKIT
-1614 EGKPVEIQRNA
+1614 GTLPVTILFDSF
-1625 DGSINA
+1625 DG
-1631 SIAVNTS
+1631 TEK
-1638 DAKFSADEKLIV
+1638 KFAFTVK
-1650 VFDNFEGESKTFK
+1650 
-1663 FIVEETGTAPAGWT
+1663 ETGTAPAGWT

-1694 AFEPSDSL
+1694 AFEPSDSP
-1702 TMSQSVV
+1702 TISQPVV
-1709 VAMDSTSGGTASF
+1709 VAVDPTSGGTASF

-1779 DADGKVLRP
+1779 DADGKALRP

-1825 YAKHPGYCANYDYN
+1825 YAKHPGYYANYDYN

-1848 GYLVTNQVFMAN
+1848 GYFVSNHVFRAN

-1896 NEDAFVGEDNSLID
+1896 NEDLFVGEDNSLID
-1910 VFIKYGP
+1910 VFIVYGP
-1917 EDQPA
+1917 EVQPA
-1922 PGTTTVYEYVM
+1922 PGKTTVYEYVM
-1933 YEVDPKDDAYI
+1933 YEVDPKDGVYI

-1951 FQATIDFNGKTTI
+1951 FQATIDFNGNTTI

-1972 AYVDDLAIN
+1972 AYVDDLASD

-1986 FNNKT
+1986 FDNKT
-1991 VTSVIITKFWANETF
+1991 ATPVVITKFWMDENGYVKAEN
-2006 ASKDKVPNIADKLT
+2006 APNIADKLI

-2025 NGNPVKVENA
+2025 NGEPKPVENA
-2035 PTPAHEATDADRS
+2035 ELPEYIFGEGELGG
-2048 VYTWSGLPMYDENG
+2048 VYTWSGLPKYDENG
-2062 NAIEYVV
+2062 NEIEYVV
-2069 VEQKMPGYEQY
+2069 VEQKMDGYEQN

-2094 APNGGAI
+2094 APHLGSI
-2101 DNEWQ
+2101 ENEKVEEKVE

-2114 VWVGVPPVDSDIS
+2114 VWVGGSLVDSDIS
-2127 NDLVLYANGK
+2127 NDLVLYANGEHANK
-2137 HVNEAPEKD
+2137 APEKD
-2146 GNRYAWYDLPEYDE
+2146 GNRYAWYDLPKYDE

-2187 EDADQ
+2187 KDADQ
-2192 EAAKD
+2192 EVAKD

-2202 ETITNTYYETKGK
+2202 ETITNTYYQTKGK
-2215 VEFDGVK
+2215 VEFEGVK
-2222 VLKGR
+2222 VLNGR

-2236 ILTDVHGNKIQ
+2236 ILTDVHGNEIQ

-2262 EFTADDVPYGESL
+2262 EFTAEDVPYGESL

-2529 KEKNGNEEGMTYD
+2529 KEKAGTEEGMTYD

-2548 TVKVSDAGDGTL
+2548 TVKVSDAGNGTL
-2560 QVEASKNA
+2560 KVEASKNA
-2568 NALNFTNTY
+2568 DALNFTNTY

-2636 GKTFTYKVSEKNDGK
+2636 GRTFTYKVSEKNDGK

-2876 LPEGATYTV
+2876 LHEGATYTV

-2998 EPYQDVTSS
+2998 EPYQKVTGF

-3018 IQEEV
+3018 IEEEV